1 MPSPKIQDSL
11 NQLKA
16 SAYCAL
22 RIILMCMRV
31 SEVREHA
38 VAHVLRYKS
47 AGLGNLFSAAAMV
60 AGDDLPHVFGIEAS
74 GESGRADEVA
84 EHDGNLPALG
94 GVLGGPVGWRSRL
107 GLWCFRAR
115 VSAQGGNGHKQL
127 TAVPD
132 DTYAKIL

>member
-1 MPSPKIQDSL
+1 MPSTNLRDRL

-16 SAYCAL
+16 SVYCTL
-22 RIILMCMRV
+22 SIILMCLRV
-31 SEVREHA
+31 SEIREHA

-47 AGLGNLFSAAAMV
+47 AGLSDLFSAAAMV

-94 GVLGGPVGWRSRL
+94 GIKWR
-107 GLWCFRAR
+107 
-115 VSAQGGNGHKQL
+115 
-127 TAVPD
+127 
-132 DTYAKIL
+132 